1 MFVYM
6 CVIVFVFYCLLFVCM
21 YMVIICLYLY
31 LHRYYKVNDVR
42 RFKFDRPFHKG
53 TKDPQ
58 NEFAVSSLTNRNVKY
73 NMLLQTLWFER
84 TTMTT
89 SSSFPGVIDWFE
101 VTESKTVSTTL
112 MILYDVCVYVYT
124 CP

>member
-6 CVIVFVFYCLLFVCM
+6 YVIVFVFIIYSLFI
-21 YMVIICLYLY
+21 YMIIICLYLY

-58 NEFAVSSLTNRNVKY
+58 NEFAVSPLINRNVKY
-73 NMLLQTLWFER
+73 NMLL
-84 TTMTT
+84 
-89 SSSFPGVIDWFE
+89 
-101 VTESKTVSTTL
+101 
-112 MILYDVCVYVYT
+112 
-124 CP
+124 